1 MKYVFIPT
9 ILMLLTTSC
18 RKGFDKSHYHAYP
31 TAQNANL
38 WTQYTKEATEFTL
51 WAPTAKG
58 VKVNL
63 YENGNDSQIKE
74 SHLMESSEN
83 GVWIKKLT
91 GNLNGTYYTFQVKTD
106 SGWLFETPGIYAQ
119 AVGVNG
125 NRAMVLDLATTN
137 PQGWEMD
144 KGPKLEVPNKAIIY
158 ELHLRDMTLHPQS
171 GAEQKGKYLGLVEQG
186 TMGPGNIKTGIDHL
200 KELGITH
207 VHLLPSFDHYSIDET
222 RLETP
227 QFNWGYDP
235 KNYNVP
241 EGSYSTDPY
250 DASVRIK
257 EFKQMVKSFHDNGIG
272 VILDVVYNHTG
283 KTEESLFNQEVP
295 GYYYRHNED
304 GSYSDAAACGNETAS
319 ERIMMR
325 KFMLESLLYW
335 TKEYHIDGFR
345 FDLMGIHDI
354 ETMNEIASALKKV
367 NPDALLYGEGWTAK
381 DSPLPEE
388 KRSLKKHMQQLPQIA
403 AFSDDIRDG
412 LKGSVFED
420 LDTGFVNGGTKK
432 EESIKFGLVG
442 GIQHPQI
449 DYEGVNY
456 SKAPWTKAPWQ
467 SISYISCH
475 DNHTLFDKLQ
485 ISNPAAGQEELI
497 AMHKLANAIVL
508 TSQGTPFLHAGV
520 EFLRSKQGE
529 HNSYNL
535 PDSINQI
542 DWGLKDRH
550 KDVFT
555 YYQNL
560 IRLRKSHPAFSM
572 SNTKAV
578 NEHLNFQ
585 MVEEGLISYTL
596 ENSANGDSWKEI
608 LVIYNAKKEAFRYPL
623 NEAYK
628 LAVYND
634 MFDFSGSKTIQE
646 YIDVP
651 PISMLVAFK
660 Y

>member
-1 MKYVFIPT
+1 MKLFS
-9 ILMLLTTSC
+9 ILLISTVLIFSC
-18 RKGFDKSHYHAYP
+18 NTKIDLKNYDSYP
-31 TAQNANL
+31 TATDKNL
-38 WTQYTKEATEFTL
+38 WPLYTKDATEFNL
-51 WAPTAKG
+51 WAPTAKE
-58 VKVNL
+58 VIIHL
-63 YENGNDSQIKE
+63 YENGNDSPVLESFTLKE
-74 SHLMESSEN
+74 SEN
-83 GVWIKKLT
+83 GVWKKVVN
-91 GNLNGTYYTFQVKTD
+91 GDMNGTYYTFQVKTD
-106 SGWLFETPGIYAQ
+106 TGWLSETPGIYAQ

-125 NRAMVLDLATTN
+125 NRAMILNLATTN
-137 PQGWEMD
+137 PQGWEKD
-144 KGPKLEVPNKAIIY
+144 HGPHLESPNKAIIY
-158 ELHLRDMTLHPQS
+158 ELHVRDMTLHPQS
-171 GAEQKGKYLGLVEQG
+171 GAQYKGKFLGLVEQG

-241 EGSYSTDPY
+241 EGSYATDPY
-250 DASVRIK
+250 DAMIRIK

-304 GSYSDAAACGNETAS
+304 GSNSDAAGCGNETAS
-319 ERIMMR
+319 ERTMMR

-345 FDLMGIHDI
+345 FDLMGIYDI

-367 NPDALLYGEGWTAK
+367 NPDMLLYGEGWTAK
-381 DSPLPEE
+381 ESPLPEK
-388 KRSLKKHMQQLPQIA
+388 KRVLKKHMQQLPDIA

-456 SKAPWTKAPWQ
+456 SKAPWTNAPWQ
-467 SISYISCH
+467 SISYTSCH
-475 DNHTLFDKLQ
+475 DNHTLFDKLK
-485 ISNPAAGQEELI
+485 ISNPKASFEELS
-497 AMHKLANAIVL
+497 ALHKLANAIVL

-520 EFLRSKQGE
+520 EFLRSKQSE

-542 DWGLKDRH
+542 DWNLKNIH
-550 KDVFT
+550 QDVFT

-572 SNTKAV
+572 PNAKAV
-578 NEHLNFQ
+578 KENLKFQ
-585 MVEEGLISYTL
+585 LVADGLISYTL

-623 NEAYK
+623 EEAYK
-628 LAVYND
+628 LAVYKD
-634 MFDFSGSKTIQE
+634 TFDFSGSKTIQE

-660 Y
+660 D